1 MNAKNL
7 DFSPVIPETEDP
19 ETALKRLV
27 HEFKHPITAIKGHAI
42 LILQAEIDDQEKA
55 VRIREIAEGIY
66 SIAKNME
73 TIQDAVFDYLRK
85 RGAIQQ

>member
-1 MNAKNL
+1 MDAKTT

-19 ETALKRLV
+19 ERALKRLV

-55 VRIREIAEGIY
+55 GKIREIAEGIY
-66 SIAKNME
+66 SIAENME
-73 TIQDAVFDYLRK
+73 TIQDAVFDYLRRRDAMK
-85 RGAIQQ
+85 E